1 MNKKKL
7 YEEVTNSLSENIKGN
22 MPVDQLKAIA
32 SAANSAVG
40 LLVYNLNEAKALA
53 DKAVMAQFKSIED

>member
-7 YEEVTNSLSENIKGN
+7 YEIVTNALTENINGN
-22 MPVDQLKAIA
+22 MPIDQLKAIA

-53 DKAVMAQFKSIED
+53 DKAIAAQFKSIED

>member
-7 YEEVTNSLSENIKGN
+7 YETVTNALTENINGN
-22 MPVDQLKAIA
+22 MPVEQLKAIA
-32 SAANSAVG
+32 GAANSAVG

-53 DKAVMAQFKSIED
+53 DKAVAAQFKSIED